1 MLNNE
6 LIFLVQKI
14 KDNCIGNIT
23 TAESCTGGMLA
34 AYLTS
39 ISGSSTYFTKGIVS
53 YSNEAKIKLL
63 NVKPETLS
71 IYGAVSEQVA
81 IEMALGA
88 LSLGAKEIN
97 NSDIA
102 ISVTGIAGPEGGTND
117 KPVGMVC
124 FGLFCDNQVTAYTH
138 YFKGNR
144 EQVRMQTCEIG
155 LRLILDLLLKYKDS
169 LDLN

>member
-1 MLNNE
+1 MLKNE
-6 LIFLVQKI
+6 LIALVQKI
-14 KDNCIGNIT
+14 KDNYTGNIT

-39 ISGSSTYFTKGIVS
+39 ISGSSAYFAGGIIS

-63 NVKPETLS
+63 NVKSETLA

-81 IEMALGA
+81 IEMA
-88 LSLGAKEIN
+88 LGAKEIN

-102 ISVTGIAGPEGGTND
+102 ISVTGIAGPRGGTDD

-124 FGLFCDNQVTAYTH
+124 FGLFFNDQVTAYTH

-144 EQVRMQTCEIG
+144 EQVRMQSCKMA
-155 LRLILDLLLKYKDS
+155 LNLIVKAIIA
-169 LDLN
+169 